1 MIKEVTTYKDQTLTD
16 IALQEY
22 GNAQAVFEIVSLNSG
37 LLNDFGDEEQTVED
51 VTRLDIAY
59 PLRAG
64 QIVKVDTESSLV
76 NTQRKKELTEI
87 IVSE

>member
-1 MIKEVTTYKDQTLTD
+1 MIKEVATHKGQTLTD

-22 GNAQAVFEIVSLNSG
+22 GNAQSVFEIVTLNFG

-64 QIVKVDTESSLV
+64 QLVKVDTESTLI
-76 NTQRKKELTEI
+76 NTQKKKELTEI